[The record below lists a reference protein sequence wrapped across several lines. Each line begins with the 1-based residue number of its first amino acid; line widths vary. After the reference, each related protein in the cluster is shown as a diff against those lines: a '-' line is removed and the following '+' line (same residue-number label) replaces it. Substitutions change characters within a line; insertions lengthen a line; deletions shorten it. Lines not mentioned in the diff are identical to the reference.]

1 MNSLINL
8 LIVDDRHE
16 NLLTLE
22 SLLDH
27 PDFNIVKAYSG
38 SEALEKML
46 ENDIALVLLD
56 VFMPDMD
63 GYETAELMR
72 SNKRTRHIPIIF
84 VTAEQAERDH
94 IFKGYDAGAVDYL
107 MKPIAPRVL
116 QGKVSIFLEI
126 HRQKLELEEKTRELN
141 AKVVELE
148 ELQQQLEEKNRQL
161 KAISNIDA
169 LTGIYNR
176 RYFNEIIELEWSRSK
191 RNSSA
196 LSLILMDIDFFK
208 NYNDTYG
215 HSAGDTVL
223 KAVANAISTPLKRK
237 IDTIARYGGEEF
249 VAVLPETGKKGA
261 LELGEKIMNS
271 VRAMKL
277 EHKGSPE
284 KTYLTISMGIYSVVS
299 GESTSYIDIINAADK
314 ALYVAKDSGR
324 DCIIVYNE
332 LDVL

>member
-1 MNSLINL
+1 MKNLINL
-8 LIVDDRHE
+8 LLVDDRPE

-27 PDFNIVKAYSG
+27 PDFNIIKAASG
-38 SEALEKML
+38 SQALEKML

-72 SNKRTRHIPIIF
+72 SNKRTKHIPIIF

-116 QGKVSIFLEI
+116 QSKVSIFLEI

-141 AKVVELE
+141 GKVVELE
-148 ELQQQLEEKNRQL
+148 ELQQQLEEKNKQL
-161 KAISNIDA
+161 KVISNVDA

-176 RYFNEIIELEWSRSK
+176 RYFNEIIEREWSRSK
-191 RNSSA
+191 RNHSI
-196 LSLILMDIDFFK
+196 LSLILMDIDHFK
-208 NYNDTYG
+208 AYNDTYG
-215 HSAGDTVL
+215 HSAGDTAL
-223 KAVANAISTPLKRK
+223 KAVANAISRPVKRK

-249 VAVLPETGKKGA
+249 VAVLPETGKEGA
-261 LELGEKIMNS
+261 LALGKRMMDS
-271 VRAMKL
+271 VRTMKL
-277 EHKGSPE
+277 EHKGYPE
-284 KTYLTISMGIYSVVS
+284 KGYLTISMGIYSVVPDDNI
-299 GESTSYIDIINAADK
+299 SYINIINSADN
-314 ALYVAKDSGR
+314 ALYAAKADGR
-324 DCIIVYNE
+324 DCIKVSSE
-332 LDVL
+332 